1 MKYIY
6 LHGLGQ
12 TPDSWNAI
20 LNELHS
26 PEAVLCPNLAELIP
40 GGNADY
46 SSLYTAFSDLCAHTD
61 EELVLCGLSLGSVL
75 ALNYAIDHPE
85 RVKALVLIAPQ
96 YKMPRTLLKL
106 QNLLFHFMPKSAFAQ
121 TGFQKAD
128 FIRLCRSMAELDF
141 SRSLHKI
148 TCPTLILCGEND
160 RANQKAARMLARLL
174 KNATFQQIPN
184 AGHEVNTD
192 APERLAEI
200 LKKWKDAGNS
210 FCFFVIENHG
220 KPDCSNNDSDK

>member
-12 TPDSWNAI
+12 TPDSWNRVLGY
-20 LNELHS
+20 LNAPTNSICPDLAKLVHGR
-26 PEAVLCPNLAELIP
+26 EAK
-40 GGNADY
+40 Y
-46 SSLYTAFSDLCAHTD
+46 SDLYAAFSALCDTIEDDLT
-61 EELVLCGLSLGSVL
+61 LCGLSLGSVL

-106 QNLLFHFMPKSAFAQ
+106 QNILFHFMPKSAFSQ

-141 SRSLHKI
+141 SRSLRKV

-160 RANQKAARMLARLL
+160 RVNQRACKTLSHLLPNAKFRM
-174 KNATFQQIPN
+174 IPS
-184 AGHEVNTD
+184 AGHEVNVD
-192 APERLAEI
+192 APEALAKA
-200 LKKWKDAGNS
+200 LH
-210 FCFFVIENHG
+210 EN
-220 KPDCSNNDSDK
+220 

>member
-1 MKYIY
+1 MKYIF

-12 TPDSWNAI
+12 TPDSWNRVLGY
-20 LNELHS
+20 LNAPTNSICPDLAKLVHGR
-26 PEAVLCPNLAELIP
+26 EAK
-40 GGNADY
+40 Y
-46 SSLYTAFSDLCAHTD
+46 SDLYAAFSALCDTIND
-61 EELVLCGLSLGSVL
+61 ELVLCGLSLGSVL

-106 QNLLFHFMPKSAFAQ
+106 QNLLFHFMPKSAFSQ

-141 SRSLHKI
+141 SRSLRKV
-148 TCPTLILCGEND
+148 TCPVLVLCGEHD
-160 RANQKAARMLARLL
+160 RANQKAARMLAGLL
-174 KNATFQQIPN
+174 KNAAFQQIPN

-192 APERLAEI
+192 APERLTEI
-200 LKKWKDAGNS
+200 LKK
-210 FCFFVIENHG
+210 
-220 KPDCSNNDSDK
+220 